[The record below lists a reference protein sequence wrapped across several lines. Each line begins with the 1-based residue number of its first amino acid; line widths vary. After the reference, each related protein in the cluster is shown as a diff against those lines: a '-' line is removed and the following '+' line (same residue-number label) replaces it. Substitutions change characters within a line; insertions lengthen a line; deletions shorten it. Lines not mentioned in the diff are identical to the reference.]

1 VFIAGVVVGWHRTLG
16 RAVRRLGFQMGNDDT
31 TGLVNEGA
39 LSGEAFALR
48 IMNNL
53 FAFVG
58 VLGVDGTLIDAN
70 CAPLDAAGI
79 EIEEVRG
86 KKFWDCYWWSYAE
99 DVRERLREACGR
111 AAAGEVVRY
120 DAVVRMKGDTRM
132 TIDFQVSPLRD
143 ATGRITH
150 LIPTAVDITE
160 RVRAEEEL
168 RESERRAQEAARR
181 ATEERQLLDAVLDAA
196 PAGIIVADAGGRLLR
211 FNHANELLWGPAP
224 LSENVEGYREWK
236 GWWADQSSRHG
247 RLLEP
252 QEWAMSRALRGETVR
267 DDVVSIEPFDK
278 PGTRRTMLN
287 SGAPVRDAEGNI
299 TGAVVAQMNV
309 SALVAAETALRE
321 SEALF
326 RALAD
331 NIAQLAWMTD
341 ETGYIHWYN
350 RRWYEFTGTT
360 LEEMKGWGWQKLHH
374 PEHLARVLEK
384 FRRHLALGEPWEDTF
399 PLRRR
404 DGEYRWFL
412 SRAFPLCDESGR
424 VVSWFGTNTDIT
436 AQRDA
441 EQALREADRRKDE
454 FIAILAHELRNP
466 LAPVRTAVEILR
478 RLAPDEPRIS
488 RARDAID
495 RQVSHMA
502 RLIDDLLDVSR
513 ISRGKLA
520 LKKGPCDVSAV
531 ARQMAEDYRSGVEA
545 AGLTLSIETAG
556 SPVWIEGD
564 PVRLGQMV
572 GNLLHNAI
580 RFTEPGGRVEVRVQ
594 RNDADGLALVSVTDS
609 GVGIDPLLLSR
620 LFDPFSQGEQDIARS
635 KGGLGLGL
643 ALTKGLAELHGG
655 GVAAS
660 SEGRGLGSTFTLRLP
675 LSRSREVDAAAT
687 GVRAPRGEP
696 LRILLVEDNADAA
709 EMLGSLL
716 ELQGHD
722 VRIAYEG
729 ISAVEMA
736 REFLPEVVIS
746 DLGLPGELD
755 GYGVARSVRDMP
767 ELASSYLIALSGYA
781 SEDTRRR
788 AREAGFH
795 QHFAKPASLGELE
808 RALRARRQGEPGSA
822 A

>member
-1 VFIAGVVVGWHRTLG
+1 
-16 RAVRRLGFQMGNDDT
+16 MGNDDT
-31 TGLVNEGA
+31 NRLANEGA

-48 IMNNL
+48 IMNSL

-70 CAPLDAAGI
+70 RAPLEAAGI

-99 DVRERLREACGR
+99 DVRERLRDACGR

-120 DAVVRMKGDTRM
+120 DAVVRMRDDTRM

-143 ATGRITH
+143 AAGRVSH

-181 ATEERQLLDAVLDAA
+181 AKQERQLLDAVLEAA
-196 PAGIIVADAGGRLLR
+196 PAGIIVADVSGRLLR

-224 LSENVEGYREWK
+224 FSENVEAYREWK

-252 QEWAMSRALRGETVR
+252 HEWAMSRALRGETVR

-321 SEALF
+321 SESLF

-360 LEEMKGWGWQKLHH
+360 LEEMKGWGWQKVHH

-384 FRRHLALGEPWEDTF
+384 FRRHLVLGEPWEDTF
-399 PLRRR
+399 PLRRW

-531 ARQMAEDYRSGVEA
+531 ARQMAEDYRPGVEA

-556 SPVWIEGD
+556 SPVWVEGD

-655 GVAAS
+655 GVAAR

-675 LSRSREVDAAAT
+675 LSRSRQLEAPLNGARV
-687 GVRAPRGEP
+687 PRGEP

-722 VRIAYEG
+722 VRVAYEG
-729 ISAVEMA
+729 VSAVEMA

-755 GYGVARSVRDMP
+755 GYAVARAIREMP

-795 QHFAKPASLGELE
+795 QHFAKPASIGELE
-808 RALRARRQGEPGSA
+808 RALRDRRQGAPGSPA
-822 A
+822 

>member
-1 VFIAGVVVGWHRTLG
+1 M
-16 RAVRRLGFQMGNDDT
+16 RRLGFQMGNDDT
-31 TGLVNEGA
+31 TRLTNEGA
-39 LSGEAFALR
+39 LTGEAFALR

-70 CAPLDAAGI
+70 RAPLEAAGI

-120 DAVVRMKGDTRM
+120 DAVVRMKDETRM

-143 ATGRITH
+143 AAGRITH

-181 ATEERQLLDAVLDAA
+181 AKEERQLLDAVLDAA
-196 PAGIIVADAGGRLLR
+196 PAGIIVADANGRLLR

-224 LSENVEGYREWK
+224 FSENVDGYREWK

-252 QEWAMSRALRGETVR
+252 HEWAMSRALRGETVR

-321 SEALF
+321 SESLF

-360 LEEMKGWGWQKLHH
+360 LEEMKGWGWQKVHH

-384 FRRHLALGEPWEDTF
+384 FRRHLVLGEPWEDTF

-531 ARQMAEDYRSGVEA
+531 ARQMAEDYRPGVEA
-545 AGLTLSIETAG
+545 AGLTLSIETVG
-556 SPVWIEGD
+556 SPAWVEGD

-675 LSRSREVDAAAT
+675 LSRSRQMEAPLN
-687 GVRAPRGEP
+687 GLRAPRGEP

-729 ISAVEMA
+729 VSAVEMA

-755 GYGVARSVRDMP
+755 GYAVARAIRDMP

-788 AREAGFH
+788 SREAGFH
-795 QHFAKPASLGELE
+795 QHFAKPASIGELE
-808 RALRARRQGEPGSA
+808 RALRDRRQGASGSA